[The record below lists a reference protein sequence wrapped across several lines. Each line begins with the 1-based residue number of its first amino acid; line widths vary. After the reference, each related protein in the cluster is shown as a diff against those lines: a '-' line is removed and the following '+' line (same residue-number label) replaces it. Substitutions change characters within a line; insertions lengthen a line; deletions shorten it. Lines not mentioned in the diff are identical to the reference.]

1 VNPQIDP
8 VGARYYA
15 SFRCPEKIDI
25 ANVFRSLWK
34 NLLDQ
39 ATRWKVPAIWMQEDV
54 TDGKP
59 RRAGMFLGM
68 NRCIF

>member
-1 VNPQIDP
+1 MPRFDV
-8 VGARYYA
+8 
-15 SFRCPEKIDI
+15 PEKIDI
-25 ANVFRSLWK
+25 ANIFRSLWK

-39 ATRWKVPAIWMQEDV
+39 ATRWKVPAIWMQEDL
-54 TDGKP
+54 THGKGAGKP